1 MLIGRDQ
8 YDVTVWNLSSDGRC
22 AKCGTRCHGVFEVVA
37 GRWGRRRQPV
47 RLRAFEPLAS

>member
-1 MLIGRDQ
+1 
-8 YDVTVWNLSSDGRC
+8 VTVWDLSSDGSC

-47 RLRAFEPLAS
+47 